1 MTTIAFTKVKLP
13 HGWLGNMAPYP
24 VTFAGKT
31 WRTTEAL
38 FQALRFNNE
47 DVRTLIHAEKS
58 PMAAKMVA
66 KKHSELMVVVPASK
80 QDLQNMEMVCRLKL
94 EQHPEHKKL
103 LKATGDALIVEDITK
118 RAKGGRHSFWGAA
131 LVQDKWEG
139 DNALGKIWMKL
150 RSEVTIQPQ

>member
-1 MTTIAFTKVKLP
+1 MTIAFTKVALP

-24 VTFAGKT
+24 VTFAEKT

-38 FQALRFNNE
+38 FQALRFNN
-47 DVRTLIHAEKS
+47 DDIRTLIHAEKS

-66 KKHSELMVVVPASK
+66 KKYAEHMVVEPASP

-94 EQHPEHKKL
+94 EQHPDLKKL

-118 RAKGGRHSFWGAA
+118 RAKGGRHSIWGAA
-131 LVQDKWEG
+131 LHGDKWEG
-139 DNALGKIWMKL
+139 QNELGKIWMKL
-150 RSEVTIQPQ
+150 RSELP